1 MADVDFVRT
10 PDDRFAGI
18 GWEWSPHYFDHPDGL
33 RQHYVDERPAGGEGA
48 ERGTFLLLH
57 GEPSWAYLYK
67 DWIGPLVADGYRV
80 VAPDHLGFGRSDK
93 PTDDDWYTI
102 ARHREALARLV
113 EALDLDRIHLVVQD
127 WAGPIGLINAVADPD
142 RYARLFILNTWL
154 HADDHEYSEGVRWWR
169 QAAIDPEQLGGDMPI
184 GVIVAGTT
192 RRADVDKDL
201 LVRAFDAPFPDAAA
215 KAGARRFP
223 FCIPFAEPELGDATL
238 QAEARVALRTW
249 DIPKH
254 VAFGDAD
261 PIFTWEWAEQWA
273 AELGATLDR
282 IEGAS
287 HFVQVEAP
295 DDCLAA
301 IRKHL
306 V

>member
-18 GWEWSPHYFDHPDGL
+18 GWEWSPHYFEHPDGL
-33 RQHYVDERPAGGEGA
+33 RQHYVDERPGGE

-113 EALDLDRIHLVVQD
+113 DALDLDRIHLVVQD

-154 HADDHEYSEGVRWWR
+154 HADDHEYSEGVKWWR
-169 QAAIDPEQLGGDMPI
+169 QAAIDPENRGFEWK
-184 GVIVAGTT
+184 T
-192 RRADVDKDL
+192 K
-201 LVRAFDAPFPDAAA
+201 
-215 KAGARRFP
+215 
-223 FCIPFAEPELGDATL
+223 
-238 QAEARVALRTW
+238 
-249 DIPKH
+249 
-254 VAFGDAD
+254 VAFNVGMGFRVFFNRWLAAYLEIRDYAYSEPLENTAVKPQAAPGTNPKGTAKD
-261 PIFTWEWAEQWA
+261 PDTWYGESRFTNAVQAQFGISIFLPFTWQYK
-273 AELGATLDR
+273 L
-282 IEGAS
+282 
-287 HFVQVEAP
+287 P
-295 DDCLAA
+295 
-301 IRKHL
+301 K
-306 V
+306 